1 MQSKTS
7 YQNIF
12 PLIFLLFLFFLP
24 SLAYSKEAKIDNL
37 RVSSD
42 QKNLYISFDL
52 KDGFTG
58 DVQEAVLSGIPT
70 TFSFFIEIY
79 KKRAFWPDKK
89 VTSLKF
95 SRHCKYDPLKD
106 EFEIFREENSTNYLY
121 LKDVNK
127 VKEVMTT
134 ADNIPIAPLFLF
146 SKDEKYRIRVKA
158 ELDTIDL
165 PFPLNYLLF
174 FVSFW
179 DYETPWLG
187 ELIDNVGGSNQFLAR
202 E

>member
-24 SLAYSKEAKIDNL
+24 SLAYSKEAKMENL
-37 RVSSD
+37 RVGND
-42 QKNLYISFDL
+42 QKNLFISFDL
-52 KDGFTG
+52 KDGFTE
-58 DVQEAVLSGIPT
+58 DIQEAVLSGIPI
-70 TFSFFIEIY
+70 TFSFYIEIY
-79 KKRAFWPDKK
+79 KKRTFWPDKK

-95 SRHCKYDPLKD
+95 SRHSKYDPLKD
-106 EFEIFREENSTNYLY
+106 EFEIFREENSTDYLY
-121 LKDVNK
+121 LKDVNE
-127 VKEVMTT
+127 VKKVMTS
-134 ADNIPIAPLFLF
+134 ADKIPIAPLFLF
-146 SKDEKYRIRVKA
+146 SKDENYRIRVKA

-179 DYETPWLG
+179 DYETPWL
-187 ELIDNVGGSNQFLAR
+187 EKLIDNVSGSDQFLAR

>member
-7 YQNIF
+7 YQNIL
-12 PLIFLLFLFFLP
+12 PLVFFLFLFILP
-24 SLAYSKEAKIDNL
+24 SLAYSKEAKMENL
-37 RVSSD
+37 RVGND
-42 QKNLYISFDL
+42 QKNLFISFDL
-52 KDGFTG
+52 KDGFTA
-58 DVQEAVLSGIPT
+58 DIEEAVLSGIPT

-79 KKRAFWPDKK
+79 KKRTLWPDKK
-89 VTSLKF
+89 VSTLKF

-106 EFEIFREENSTNYLY
+106 EFEIFRDENATNYLY
-121 LKDVNK
+121 LKDINK
-127 VKEVMTT
+127 VREVMTS
-134 ADNIPIAPLFLF
+134 ADKIPIAPLFLF
-146 SKDEKYRIRVKA
+146 SNEENYRVRVKA

-187 ELIDNVGGSNQFLAR
+187 ELIDDVSGPGQFLTR

>member
-24 SLAYSKEAKIDNL
+24 SLAYSKEAKMENL
-37 RVSSD
+37 RVSND

-52 KDGFTG
+52 KDGFTE
-58 DVQEAVLSGIPT
+58 DIQEAVLSGIPI
-70 TFSFFIEIY
+70 TFSFYIEIY
-79 KKRAFWPDKK
+79 KKRTFWPDKK

-95 SRHCKYDPLKD
+95 SRHSKYDPLKD
-106 EFEIFREENSTNYLY
+106 EFEIFREENSTDYLY
-121 LKDVNK
+121 LKDVNE
-127 VKEVMTT
+127 VKKVMTS
-134 ADNIPIAPLFLF
+134 ADKIPIAPLFLF
-146 SKDEKYRIRVKA
+146 SKDENYRIRVKA

-179 DYETPWLG
+179 DYETPWL
-187 ELIDNVGGSNQFLAR
+187 EKLIDNVSGSDQFLAR